1 MRRACLLAA
10 GLVLLLL
17 PAPTTAQA
25 DGRLNSR
32 EAGQAMAAVADLL
45 EAAGM
50 VVPELS
56 RAGAPLQENF
66 RQGIATLQTS
76 PSRNHSGIL
85 YRMLVNAKAFL
96 QLTDTLPKP
105 PEFADDLDRQLTE
118 LRVAIRRF
126 EDHFRATLDY
136 REQQVLGADRDN
148 LARYREANAL
158 AGPAGSAEPRVVF
171 LGDSITDGWRL
182 SQYFSRRSYLNR
194 GISGQITGQMLGR
207 MKPDVLDL
215 SPKAVIVLGGTNDL
229 ARGASNAT
237 IRHNLESIGILAQ
250 ASGVVPIMASI
261 LPVNDY
267 REKDNPRFRRTPLRS
282 PARIQDLNSW
292 LAGLCES
299 KRWVYLDYHSS
310 MVDDAGRLRDGL
322 SEDGLH
328 PNAEGYKVMA
338 PLAERAI
345 ADALQRRLS
354 RLR

>member
-1 MRRACLLAA
+1 
-10 GLVLLLL
+10 
-17 PAPTTAQA
+17 
-25 DGRLNSR
+25 
-32 EAGQAMAAVADLL
+32 MAAVADLL
-45 EAAGM
+45 EAAGL

-76 PSRNHSGIL
+76 PSRNHSGVL

-105 PEFADDLDRQLTE
+105 PEFADDLDRLLTE

-126 EDHFRATLDY
+126 ENHFRATLDY

-148 LARYREANAL
+148 LARYREANVL
-158 AGPAGSAEPRVVF
+158 AGPADSAEPRVVF
-171 LGDSITDGWRL
+171 LGDSITDGWNL
-182 SQYFSRRSYLNR
+182 TQYFSRRSYLNR
-194 GISGQITGQMLGR
+194 GISGQVTGQMLGR
-207 MKPDVLDL
+207 VKPDVLDL

-229 ARGASNAT
+229 ARGASNST

-261 LPVNDY
+261 LPVNNY
-267 REKDNPRFRRTPLRS
+267 REKDDPRFRRTPLRN
-282 PARIQDLNSW
+282 PARIEDLNRW
-292 LAGLCES
+292 LADLCRS
-299 KRWVYLDYHSS
+299 KRWVFLDYHSS
-310 MVDDAGRLRDGL
+310 MVDSAGRLKDGL
-322 SEDGLH
+322 SKDGLH

-338 PLAERAI
+338 PIAEQAI
-345 ADALQRRLS
+345 ADALRRRLS